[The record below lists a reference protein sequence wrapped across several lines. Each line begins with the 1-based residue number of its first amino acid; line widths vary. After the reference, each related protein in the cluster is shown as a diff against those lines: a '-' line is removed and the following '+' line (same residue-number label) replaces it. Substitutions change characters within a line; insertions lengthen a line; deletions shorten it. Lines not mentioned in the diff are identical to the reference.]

1 MKAYPLKCAIRAD
14 DGGVTR
20 VDVYDDIGPGGWFS
34 DGLTAKDFTA
44 RMAGITGPVECHVN
58 SGGGDVFDGIAIANA
73 LRAHKGG
80 VTVVVD
86 GLAASIASVIAQAGG
101 TRVMQANSMM
111 MIHDAFGMTMGNAAE
126 MRQMADTLDKVSDN
140 IADVYATRSGT
151 GDAAS
156 WRDTM
161 RGEAWYTAGE
171 AVTAGL
177 ADRVGEGPAALPA
190 GLDVAAFTA
199 VPGRIAAALRLM
211 PRASAPAPVQGAAGD
226 ETAVCQTCTGR
237 GTVAHPKTGQ
247 NTLQCPGC
255 KGTGLYDPDAGND
268 VGAPAARHAGRLLGL
283 ESMPVADKA
292 LAVHHT
298 ATEETAWNGPAAVAA
313 MPNDD
318 TVLEYCHAWQSDEAA
333 SVPHREGDD
342 DADDQKGNYKFP
354 HHEHK
359 GGAANVNACSNGL
372 ARLPGASIPDADRAG
387 VEAHL
392 RAHLK
397 DAGHGEDDAEDSAH
411 LDLSGVD
418 LEQLGSAL
426 KEAIK

>member
-1 MKAYPLKCAIRAD
+1 
-14 DGGVTR
+14 
-20 VDVYDDIGPGGWFS
+20 
-34 DGLTAKDFTA
+34 
-44 RMAGITGPVECHVN
+44 
-58 SGGGDVFDGIAIANA
+58 
-73 LRAHKGG
+73 
-80 VTVVVD
+80 
-86 GLAASIASVIAQAGG
+86 
-101 TRVMQANSMM
+101 
-111 MIHDAFGMTMGNAAE
+111 
-126 MRQMADTLDKVSDN
+126 
-140 IADVYATRSGT
+140 
-151 GDAAS
+151 
-156 WRDTM
+156 
-161 RGEAWYTAGE
+161 
-171 AVTAGL
+171 
-177 ADRVGEGPAALPA
+177 
-190 GLDVAAFTA
+190 
-199 VPGRIAAALRLM
+199 
-211 PRASAPAPVQGAAGD
+211 
-226 ETAVCQTCTGR
+226 
-237 GTVAHPKTGQ
+237 VAHPKTGQ

-255 KGTGLYDPDAGND
+255 KGTGLFDPDAGND
-268 VGAPAARHAGRLLGL
+268 VGAPAARRAGRVLGL
-283 ESMPVADKA
+283 ESMPPADKA

-298 ATEETAWNGPAAVAA
+298 ATEDTAWNGPAAVAA

-372 ARLPGASIPDADRAG
+372 ARLSGASIPDADRAG